1 MRAVVWTDAL
11 QVGVM
16 VAAVIVITGLGTF
29 QVGGFS
35 EVWQRAIEANRI
47 EFFKYVLKWI
57 LFYDSYINWNW
68 LLLNVYIN
76 LYEL

>member
-47 EFFKYVLKWI
+47 EFFKYVLK
-57 LFYDSYINWNW
+57 
-68 LLLNVYIN
+68 
-76 LYEL
+76 